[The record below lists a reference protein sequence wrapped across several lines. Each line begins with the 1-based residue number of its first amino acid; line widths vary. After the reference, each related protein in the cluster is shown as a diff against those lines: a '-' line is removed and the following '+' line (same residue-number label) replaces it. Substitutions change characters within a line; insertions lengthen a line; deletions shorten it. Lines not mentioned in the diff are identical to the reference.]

1 MQAQV
6 MIGVNK
12 KRFWPSVQAI
22 KERYYL
28 KYRGGAGS
36 NDGAKD

>member
-1 MQAQV
+1 MV
-6 MIGVNK
+6 GVNK
-12 KRFWPSVQAI
+12 KRFWPTVQAI

-36 NDGAKD
+36 SADSEE